1 MREYLRRL
9 GLITTLV
16 LVSSPGFPQ
25 PPPPDPVQAA
35 FAEMMARP
43 GDPDAAVR
51 YARAAAAA
59 GQVRPAIAALERVLR
74 VNPRLDNIRLELASL
89 YLAAGAPDLAALYA
103 EQALASPSIPPEV
116 AERAR
121 GLLAQA
127 ETGAARSFFTGSV
140 FVGGRYD
147 TDANQATSLATIS
160 VFSPQLG
167 VIPVQTPV
175 RAQGSPSFVANAQF
189 SHRYDLGLQREGSW
203 ETNLAAFNQTF
214 SNVPADYNLISSTLD
229 TGPRIGIGEIGDGS
243 VALRPFFSG
252 SYLTY
257 ATHSYA
263 WLYGGG
269 LSAYYTLPP
278 RWTLELTGT
287 GGYANYVNSAFR
299 PTVSGYSG
307 DNWTILAAPTYT
319 FSPGTFLTGAVFYYD
334 SGAQQPFFAR
344 RGPGAYV
351 SIATEVPV
359 YGYTMGVSAR
369 AGARHLSYGAPDPF
383 LDPTQSQ
390 KDWIIEAGLSLVFPI
405 TTRVAAVAQYGY
417 IRENSNYPIYQF
429 DDHAVTVGL
438 RLGF

>member
-1 MREYLRRL
+1 MRACLRRSALIGLLLLFPSL
-9 GLITTLV
+9 GH
-16 LVSSPGFPQ
+16 PQ
-25 PPPPDPVQAA
+25 PAPADPVEAA
-35 FAEMMARP
+35 FAEMMAHP
-43 GDPDAAVR
+43 GDPDAAVH

-89 YLAAGAPDLAALYA
+89 YLAAGSPDLAALYA
-103 EQALASPSIPPEV
+103 AQALASPSIPPDV
-116 AERAR
+116 AARAR
-121 GLLAQA
+121 ELLAQA
-127 ETGAARSFFTGSV
+127 ETGASRSVFTGSV

-167 VIPVQTPV
+167 VVPVQTPV
-175 RAQGSPSFVANAQF
+175 RAQASPSFVANAQF

-203 ETNLAAFNQTF
+203 DTNLASFNQTF
-214 SNVPADYNLISSTLD
+214 SNVSADYNLISSTLD

-243 VALRPFFSG
+243 LALRPFFSG

-257 ATHSYA
+257 SSHSYA

-269 LSAYYTLPP
+269 LSAYYNLPP
-278 RWTLELTGT
+278 RWTIELTGT
-287 GGYANYVNSAFR
+287 GGYAKYINSSFR
-299 PTVSGYSG
+299 PTVADYSG
-307 DNWTILAAPTYT
+307 ANWTILAAPTYT
-319 FSPGTFLTGAVFYYD
+319 FSPGTFLTGAVFYYNSD
-334 SGAQQPFFAR
+334 ARQQFFAR
-344 RGPGAYV
+344 QGPGAYV
-351 SIATEVPV
+351 SAATEFTL
-359 YGYTMGVSAR
+359 YDYTMGVSAR

-429 DDHAVTVGL
+429 TDHAVTVGF
-438 RLGF
+438 RLGL

>member
-1 MREYLRRL
+1 V
-9 GLITTLV
+9 LV
-16 LVSSPGFPQ
+16 LVPALGHPQ
-25 PPPPDPVQAA
+25 PPPADPVQAA
-35 FAEMMARP
+35 FAEMMAHP
-43 GDPDAAVR
+43 NDPDAAVR

-89 YLAAGAPDLAALYA
+89 YLAAGSPDLAALYA
-103 EQALASPSIPPEV
+103 EQALASPSIPPDV

-121 GLLAQA
+121 ELLAQA
-127 ETGAARSFFTGSV
+127 ETGASRSVFTGSV

-167 VIPVQTPV
+167 VVPVQTPV
-175 RAQGSPSFVANAQF
+175 RAQASPSFVANAQF

-203 ETNLAAFNQTF
+203 DTNLASFNQTF

-229 TGPRIGIGEIGDGS
+229 TGPRIGITEIGDGS
-243 VALRPFFSG
+243 LALRPFLSG

-257 ATHSYA
+257 SSHSYA

-269 LSAYYTLPP
+269 LSSYFNLPP
-278 RWTLELTGT
+278 RWTVELTAT
-287 GGYANYVNSAFR
+287 GGYAKYINSNFR
-299 PTVSGYSG
+299 PTVADYSG
-307 DNWTILAAPTYT
+307 GNWTILAAPTYT

-334 SGAQQPFFAR
+334 SGARQQFFAR
-344 RGPGAYV
+344 QGPGAYV
-351 SIATEVPV
+351 SGATEFSL

-383 LDPTQSQ
+383 LNPTQSQ

-405 TTRVAAVAQYGY
+405 TTRIAAVAQYGY

-438 RLGF
+438 RLGL

>member
-1 MREYLRRL
+1 MRQFLCGSAVVAMVMLLAPDCYAQAP
-9 GLITTLV
+9 TA
-16 LVSSPGFPQ
+16 
-25 PPPPDPVQAA
+25 DPVQAA
-35 FAEMMARP
+35 FADMMAHP
-43 GDPDAAVR
+43 NDPDAAVR

-74 VNPRLDNIRLELASL
+74 AKPELDNIRLELASL
-89 YLAAGAPDLAALYA
+89 YLAAGFPDLAALYA
-103 EQALASPSIPPEV
+103 EQALASPSIPPDV

-121 GLLAQA
+121 ELLAQA
-127 ETGAARSFFTGSV
+127 EKGASRSVFTGSV

-160 VFSPQLG
+160 VFSPGIG
-167 VIPVQTPV
+167 VVPVQTPV
-175 RAQGSPSFVANAQF
+175 LAQGSPSFVANAQF

-214 SNVPADYNLISSTLD
+214 SNVSADYNLISSTLD
-229 TGPRIGIGEIGDGS
+229 TGPRIGVGEIGDGS
-243 VALRPFFSG
+243 VALRPFVSG

-257 ATHSYA
+257 ALHSYA

-269 LSAYYTLPP
+269 LSGYYNLPP

-287 GGYANYVNSAFR
+287 GGHADYINSNFR

-307 DNWTILAAPTYT
+307 NNWTILAAPTYT
-319 FSPGTFLTGAVFYYD
+319 FSPGTFLTAAVFYYD
-334 SGAQQPFFAR
+334 SGALEPFFAR
-344 RGPGAYV
+344 KGPGAYV
-351 SIATEVPV
+351 SMATEVPV

-390 KDWIIEAGLSLVFPI
+390 RDWIIEAGLSLVFPI
-405 TTRVAAVAQYGY
+405 TTRLAAVAQYGY

-438 RLGF
+438 RVAF

>member
-1 MREYLRRL
+1 M
-9 GLITTLV
+9 LIPLTGHAETAA
-16 LVSSPGFPQ
+16 
-25 PPPPDPVQAA
+25 PDPVQAA
-35 FAEMMARP
+35 FAEMMAHP
-43 GDPDAAVR
+43 GDPDAAIR

-89 YLAAGAPDLAALYA
+89 YLAAGSPDLAALYA

-121 GLLAQA
+121 ELLAQA
-127 ETGAARSFFTGSV
+127 ETGASRSVFTGSV

-160 VFSPQLG
+160 VFSPQIG
-167 VIPVQTPV
+167 VVPVQTPV
-175 RAQGSPSFVANAQF
+175 RAQGSPSFVANTQF

-214 SNVPADYNLISSTLD
+214 SNVSADYNLISSTLD
-229 TGPRIGIGEIGDGS
+229 TGPRIGVADIGDGTL
-243 VALRPFFSG
+243 ALRPFFSG
-252 SYLTY
+252 SYLAY

-269 LSAYYTLPP
+269 LSGYYNLPP

-287 GGYANYVNSAFR
+287 GGYTKYIDSNFR

-307 DNWTILAAPTYT
+307 NNWTILAAPTYT
-319 FSPGTFLTGAVFYYD
+319 FSPGTFLTAAVFYYD
-334 SGAQQPFFAR
+334 SGARQPFFAR
-344 RGPGAYV
+344 KGPGAYA
-351 SIATEVPV
+351 SFATDFSV
-359 YGYTMGVSAR
+359 YNYTVGLSAR

-429 DDHAVTVGL
+429 ADHAVTVGI
-438 RLGF
+438 RYGF